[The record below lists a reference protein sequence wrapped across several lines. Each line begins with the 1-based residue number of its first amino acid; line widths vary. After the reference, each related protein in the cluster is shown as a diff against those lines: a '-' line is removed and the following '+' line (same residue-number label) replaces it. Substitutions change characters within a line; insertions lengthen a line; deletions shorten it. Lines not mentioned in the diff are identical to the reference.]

1 MPEHKQSFLE
11 RLTGMQTLPEDGYA
25 RHEKVTNNDDGPNG
39 KPWSHA
45 IYEDVPVER
54 ADDSKPAHVEESE
67 DEDELEEE
75 TPGMAIDMYESDN
88 EIVIQSMIAGITP
101 ENLHITV
108 TRDVVTLGGRRAA
121 HDIPDERY
129 VTREL
134 YWGEFSRTIELPFPI
149 DTDGAEAVEKY
160 GLLIIRLPKLDV
172 HRTQELKVKS
182 IQ

>member
-11 RLTGMQTLPEDGYA
+11 RLTGMQTIPDDEFMH
-25 RHEKVTNNDDGPNG
+25 RQTNMANDDGPSG

-45 IYEDVPVER
+45 IYEDAPV
-54 ADDSKPAHVEESE
+54 AEEEHTQIDEFEEGE
-67 DEDELEEE
+67 DEFDEE
-75 TPGMAIDMYESDN
+75 TPGLAIDMYESDN
-88 EIVIQSMIAGITP
+88 ELVIQSMIAGITP
-101 ENLHITV
+101 ENLHISI
-108 TRDVVTLGGRRAA
+108 TRDSVTLNGRRAP

-129 VTREL
+129 LAREL

-160 GLLIIRLPKLDV
+160 GLLIIRLPKLDL

-182 IQ
+182 VQ